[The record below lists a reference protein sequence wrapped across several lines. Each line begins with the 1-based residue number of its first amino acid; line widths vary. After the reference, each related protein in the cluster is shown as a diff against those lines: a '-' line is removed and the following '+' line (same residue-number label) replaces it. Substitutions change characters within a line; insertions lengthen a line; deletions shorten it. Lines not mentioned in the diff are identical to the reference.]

1 MTVVYTSPH
10 ADDPCV
16 AKQTRITALQNA
28 VAGTLT
34 AGGPASVGASSTASL
49 KAALA
54 QEQNELA
61 INLMNLGRLPGALI
75 VSTLIVSTLSLSQP
89 AGVSATQTV
98 LNAIQS
104 GKTSGAEILAVLS

>member
-1 MTVVYTSPH
+1 MTVVYISPH

-28 VAGTLT
+28 VGGTLT

-61 INLMNLGRLPGALI
+61 INLMNNGRLSAA
-75 VSTLIVSTLSLSQP
+75 LIVSTLSLPQP
-89 AGVSATQTV
+89 AGVSATQAV
-98 LNAIQS
+98 MNAIQS
-104 GKTSGAEILAVLS
+104 GKTSGAEILAVMS